1 MWCIFWGTQLPFLED
16 GTVNIFKYGGC
27 EMKNLVA
34 KLKCRKGQGTIEYAM
49 ATLVV
54 VAVLLAILISTNNP
68 LKDAIT
74 QSFEKVAAKVQSVP

>member
-1 MWCIFWGTQLPFLED
+1 
-16 GTVNIFKYGGC
+16 
-27 EMKNLVA
+27 MKNLIT

-54 VAVLLAILISTNNP
+54 IAVLAFILASTNNP

-74 QSFEKVAAKVQSVP
+74 ASFQKVQDKVNATP